1 LPDTISQDERLSSL
15 DQLALLVEKRSFSD
29 YYFKRATG
37 SLAQDLKSMSD
48 ALRRDVD
55 VWRMNRAFH
64 AVHVPSLLAIMSML
78 DDIDDMKSIS
88 EDERHQ
94 LYSSIHRAAQLA
106 SSARERIEQSVLTE
120 AKVELSVL
128 ASYAPTSPKE
138 FRKAS
143 LFERTRDGVLSASNS
158 TLQRAKNSVESAPN
172 MIGALKD
179 GVLTSLDRA
188 HAVPTL
194 ASNLQQTLAGMLS
207 DNLTKPIGM
216 RLQASSKALT
226 HGAGAGVGLGV
237 IAAVLFPPL
246 VPVSA
251 GAGILVAMR
260 SWRTE
265 MQKARALHGQE
276 REERV
281 AELQAER
288 SAALLQLT
296 NGASSVQM
304 ETEELSLTLDAKTGE
319 ADALILKGEYAG
331 RTWSDLSP
339 LEKAETVSLFAQGAD
354 ALLKILEIG
363 SESL

>member
-1 LPDTISQDERLSSL
+1 MPDTTSKIERQSSL
-15 DQLALLVEKRSFSD
+15 DQLAALVENRSLID
-29 YYFKRATG
+29 YDFKRATG
-37 SLAQDLKSMSD
+37 SLAQDLKFVSD

-88 EDERHQ
+88 KDERHQ
-94 LYSSIHRAAQLA
+94 LYSSIHRASQLA

-120 AKVELSVL
+120 AKVELDVL
-128 ASYAPTSPKE
+128 ANYAPITPQE
-138 FRKAS
+138 FKKAS
-143 LFERTRDGVLSASNS
+143 LFERTRDGVLSASNT
-158 TLQRAKNSVESAPN
+158 TLQRAKSSVGTAPN
-172 MIGALKD
+172 MIGALKN
-179 GVLTSLDRA
+179 GFLTSLDRA
-188 HAVPTL
+188 HAVQTL
-194 ASNLQQTLAGMLS
+194 ASNLQQTLAGRVS
-207 DNLTKPIGM
+207 DSVTRPIGM
-216 RLQASSKALT
+216 RLQASGKALT

-237 IAAVLFPPL
+237 MAAVLFPPL

-265 MQKARALHGQE
+265 MQKARTLHGQE
-276 REERV
+276 RDERI

-319 ADALILKGEYAG
+319 ADALILKGEHAG

-363 SESL
+363 SEGL

>member
-1 LPDTISQDERLSSL
+1 MPDTTSKIDRQSSL
-15 DQLALLVEKRSFSD
+15 DQLAGLVENRSLID
-29 YYFKRATG
+29 YDFKRATG
-37 SLAQDLKSMSD
+37 SLAQDLKFVSD

-88 EDERHQ
+88 KDERHQ
-94 LYSSIHRAAQLA
+94 LYSSIHRASQLA

-120 AKVELSVL
+120 AKVELDVL
-128 ASYAPTSPKE
+128 ANYAPITPQE
-138 FRKAS
+138 FKKAS
-143 LFERTRDGVLSASNS
+143 LFERTRDGVLSASNA
-158 TLQRAKNSVESAPN
+158 TLQRAKSSVGTTPN

-188 HAVPTL
+188 HAVQTL
-194 ASNLQQTLAGMLS
+194 ASNLQQTVAGMVS
-207 DNLTKPIGM
+207 DNLAKPIGM
-216 RLQASSKALT
+216 RLQASRKALT

-237 IAAVLFPPL
+237 MAAVLFPPL

-276 REERV
+276 RDERI

-304 ETEELSLTLDAKTGE
+304 ETEELSLTLDAETGE
-319 ADALILKGEYAG
+319 ADALILKGEHAG

-363 SESL
+363 GEGL

>member
-1 LPDTISQDERLSSL
+1 MPDTPSKDARLSIL
-15 DQLALLVEKRSFSD
+15 NQLTRLVENRSLVD
-29 YYFKRATG
+29 YDFKRATG
-37 SLAQDLKSMSD
+37 SLAQDLKFISD
-48 ALRRDVD
+48 ALGRDVD
-55 VWRMNRAFH
+55 VWRINRAFH

-78 DDIDDMKSIS
+78 EDIDDMKSIS

-106 SSARERIEQSVLTE
+106 SIARERIEQLLLTE

-128 ASYAPTSPKE
+128 ANYAPTTPQE
-138 FRKAS
+138 FKKAS
-143 LFERTRDGVLSASNS
+143 LFERTRDGILSASNS
-158 TLQRAKNSVESAPN
+158 TLQRARNSVETAPN

-194 ASNLQQTLAGMLS
+194 ASNLQQTLAGMVS
-207 DNLTKPIGM
+207 DNVTKPIGM
-216 RLQASSKALT
+216 RLQASGKALT

-237 IAAVLFPPL
+237 MAAVLFPPL

-265 MQKARALHGQE
+265 MQNARALHGQE
-276 REERV
+276 REERIV
-281 AELQAER
+281 ELQAER

-319 ADALILKGEYAG
+319 ADALILKGEHAG

>member
-1 LPDTISQDERLSSL
+1 MPDTTSEVERLSNL
-15 DQLALLVEKRSFSD
+15 DQLAALVGNRSLVD
-29 YYFKRATG
+29 YDFKRATG
-37 SLAQDLKSMSD
+37 SMAQDLKFVSD
-48 ALRRDVD
+48 ALRRDVN
-55 VWRMNRAFH
+55 VWRVNRAFH

-94 LYSSIHRAAQLA
+94 LYISVHRASQLA
-106 SSARERIEQSVLTE
+106 SSARERIEKSVLAE
-120 AKVELSVL
+120 AKVELDVL
-128 ASYAPTSPKE
+128 ANYAPNTPQE

-143 LFERTRDGVLSASNS
+143 LFERTRNGVLSASNTALNRTKS
-158 TLQRAKNSVESAPN
+158 SVETAPN
-172 MIGALKD
+172 MIVELKD
-179 GVLTSLDRA
+179 GVLASLNRA

-194 ASNLQQTLAGMLS
+194 ASNLQRSLAGVVS
-207 DNLTKPIGM
+207 DNVTKPIGM
-216 RLQASSKALT
+216 RLQASRKALT
-226 HGAGAGVGLGV
+226 HGAGAGVGLGMM
-237 IAAVLFPPL
+237 ATVLFPPL

-265 MQKARALHGQE
+265 MQKARDLHGQE
-276 REERV
+276 REKRI

-304 ETEELSLTLDAKTGE
+304 ETDELSLTLDAETGE
-319 ADALILKGEYAG
+319 VDALILQGEYTG
-331 RTWSDLSP
+331 RTWSNLSAP
-339 LEKAETVSLFAQGAD
+339 EKAEIVSLFAQGAD

-363 SESL
+363 SDSS